1 MSLITR
7 GMGSRSTLVT
17 SGFGPPPPVV
27 TTQGSKPKKTG
38 RRSPAHKIDPIDI
51 NTVSARLLSVNRKN
65 MNLIISGKERSF
77 IDRRDK
83 FSVNVKGK
91 ITITKTSPT
100 RNIFINV
107 LNVFKK
113 K

>member
-7 GMGSRSTLVT
+7 GMGSRSTLIT
-17 SGFGPPPPVV
+17 SGFGPELA
-27 TTQGSKPKKTG
+27 TAEQEHHNPKKTG

-51 NTVSARLLSVNRKN
+51 YTVSARLLSVNRKN